1 MGGFKENIGKN
12 IVRLRKLHGLS
23 QEQMAH
29 EVGVARYKISKM
41 EGGASNITMETLEK
55 LCTFFGA
62 TPNDLLLPH
71 KEDEEPGDDGA
82 KHLTQAER
90 LILARLKLKELN
102 WILND
107 ETEE

>member
-29 EVGVARYKISKM
+29 EAGVARDKISKM

-55 LCTFFGA
+55 LCTFLVRPQTTFCCRIKRMKNPA
-62 TPNDLLLPH
+62 TMAQN
-71 KEDEEPGDDGA
+71 
-82 KHLTQAER
+82 
-90 LILARLKLKELN
+90 I
-102 WILND
+102 
-107 ETEE
+107 